1 MHPAPDLRV
10 PAIALAIAVAILG
23 VDLALM
29 TPRTSLTR
37 ENGPI
42 ESLQHALL
50 AATSVIWVLAALRW
64 RRQPGAAPPG
74 QAPVAAALAVLAFLA
89 LCREVS
95 WLKVYGVDV
104 HRQLEAIGS
113 VACVAV
119 LAWLGWRWILAASRP
134 ARRAATVLTSR
145 ALCMLY
151 AAGALL
157 VVADGFEKGSALQP
171 SSEALEELTEL
182 VGHAVFLLAAVLELR
197 EASVSP
203 RRVLSRPPAALRW
216 RSGSG

>member
-10 PAIALAIAVAILG
+10 PAIALVIAVTILG
-23 VDLALM
+23 VDLALV

-50 AATSVIWVLAALRW
+50 AVTSVIWVLAALRW
-64 RRQPGAAPPG
+64 RRQPEAAPPG

-95 WLKVYGVDV
+95 WLEVYGVDM

-113 VACVAV
+113 VTCVAV
-119 LAWLGWRWILAASRP
+119 LAWLGWRWLLAAGRP
-134 ARRAATVLTSR
+134 ARRAAAVLTSR

-151 AAGALL
+151 ASGALL
-157 VVADGFEKGSALQP
+157 IVADGFEKGGSALQS

-182 VGHAVFLLAAVLELR
+182 VGYAVLLLAVVLELR
-197 EASVSP
+197 EASGSP
-203 RRVLSRPPAALRW
+203 RRVSRRLIGLR
-216 RSGSG
+216 